1 MAKLKRKFIKMRVE
15 EESVLSRD
23 ALTEKL
29 DTLIETQYRRNLNKL
44 RGASLCLWQRAGTD
58 RYKLRYYHSYRDD
71 MCDTMMTLDIEKGM
85 ERCSVHG
92 FIHKPTSIWVMFW
105 GVIASVLIDFMII
118 SWLVLFGE
126 GFDVERDLLNALMI
140 SGAVCL
146 VRVYLCTALVE
157 LDRAKV
163 RILREELLRVIQ
175 DKPGAA
181 SFEKDGDSDRNSGF
195 DDDSDE
201 NDDGDD
207 KVTVEDEVIV
217 EDEGD

>member
-1 MAKLKRKFIKMRVE
+1 M
-15 EESVLSRD
+15 LSRD

-44 RGASLCLWQRAGTD
+44 KGASLCLWQRAGTD
-58 RYKLRYYHSYRDD
+58 RYRLRYYHSYRTD
-71 MCDTMMTLDIEKGM
+71 MCDTMMTVDIEKGM

-92 FIHKPTSIWVMFW
+92 SVHKPASIWVMFW
-105 GVIASVLIDFMII
+105 GVIASVLIDFIII

-126 GFDVERDLLNALMI
+126 GFSVERDLLNALMI

-146 VRVYLCTALVE
+146 VRAYICTALIE

-163 RILREELLRVIQ
+163 RILREELLRVIR

-181 SFEKDGDSDRNSGF
+181 SFDRDAESTGHG
-195 DDDSDE
+195 SYGYEDE
-201 NDDGDD
+201 EDDGSGD
-207 KVTVEDEVIV
+207 EDEVEVVV
-217 EDEGD
+217 EEEVTTDNERDRRK